1 MTNDISFCETI
12 YRKTTDEMSQIEN
25 VSDTA
30 RWVAVYRAMETA
42 RQDAI
47 FRDPFAARLAGE
59 RGEAIVDNMKRGRA
73 TAWAM
78 IVRTAVFDEIILDR
92 VKAGGVDV
100 VLNLAAGLDAR
111 AWRLAVPPTLRWV
124 DVDLP
129 GILDYKLETLRNE
142 QPVCRYEAVRLD
154 LTDVSRRQALF
165 AQIGAEASRVL
176 VVTEGLLIYLTPED
190 VGGLARD
197 LHQLASFRWWL
208 IDLASPRLLKIMKK
222 YWGRNLE
229 EGNAPFRFGPAE
241 GSKFFEA
248 LGWRE
253 SQFRS
258 TVQEAQRL
266 KREMPMMWLWRSLA
280 RLRSRATREEMSRFS
295 GIVLLDRT

>member
-1 MTNDISFCETI
+1 MSSDISFCETI
-12 YRKTTDEMSQIEN
+12 YRNFPTEMSKIEN

-30 RWVAVYRAMETA
+30 RWVAVYRAMESA

-47 FRDPFAARLAGE
+47 FRDPFAARLAGQ

-129 GILDYKLETLRNE
+129 GILDYKLDTLRNE

-165 AQIGAEASRVL
+165 AQIGADASRVL
-176 VVTEGLLIYLTPED
+176 VVTEGLLIYLGPED
-190 VGGLARD
+190 VAGLARD
-197 LHQLASFRWWL
+197 LQQQASFRWWL
-208 IDLASPRLLKIMKK
+208 IDLASPRLLKLMKK
-222 YWGRNLE
+222 YWGRSLE
-229 EGNAPFRFGPAE
+229 EGNAPFRFGPTE
-241 GSKFFEA
+241 GSKFFDA
-248 LGWRE
+248 FGWRE

-258 TVQEAQRL
+258 TMQEAQRL
-266 KREMPMMWLWRSLA
+266 KREMPMMWLWRSLG
-280 RLRSRATREEMSRFS
+280 RLRSRAAREEMSRFS